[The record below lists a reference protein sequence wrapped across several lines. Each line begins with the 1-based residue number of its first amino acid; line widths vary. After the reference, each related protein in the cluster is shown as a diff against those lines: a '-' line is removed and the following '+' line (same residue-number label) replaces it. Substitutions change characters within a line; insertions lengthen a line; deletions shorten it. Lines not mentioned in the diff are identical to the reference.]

1 MLICAFCSKNK
12 KKKGRR
18 NKKTSYEDAA
28 GTNLHTKK
36 EEEEL

>member
-1 MLICAFCSKNK
+1 MLICAFCSKN

-28 GTNLHTKK
+28 GTNLHTQKK
-36 EEEEL
+36 EEEL